1 MFPVL
6 QIGSLALR
14 LPGLLLIIGLWLA
27 TFLVDREAPRRGL
40 SGAAVNSMIFYALI
54 GGLLGA
60 RLGYALGYLDV
71 YLKNPLALIS
81 LNPDALAPLEGA
93 VSAGIVALIYAQR
106 KRLPLRPALDI
117 LAPALSLFAVFVGLA
132 HLSSGDAYGA
142 VTQVPWAI
150 ELWDAKRH
158 PTQVYEILIAILIF
172 GLIWRLG
179 SREEFAGF
187 LFLSWLSLAAAGR
200 LILETFRGDSVIV
213 LGGLRSAQLVS
224 LAILMLALVALH
236 VLAKREESSPA
247 PQS

>member
-14 LPGLLLIIGLWLA
+14 LPGLLLIVGLWLA
-27 TFLVDREAPRRGL
+27 TFLVDREAPRRGV
-40 SGAAVNSMIFYALI
+40 SGAVVNSLIFYALI

-60 RLGYALGYLDV
+60 RLGYALGYFDV

-106 KRLPLRPALDI
+106 KRLPLRPTLDV
-117 LAPALSLFAVFVGLA
+117 LAPGLSLFAVFVGLA

-150 ELWDAKRH
+150 ELWDAMRH
-158 PTQVYEILIAILIF
+158 PAQVYEILLAAIVF
-172 GLIWRLG
+172 GLIWWLS
-179 SREEFAGF
+179 SRSAFTGF

-200 LILETFRGDSVIV
+200 LILEAFRGDSAIV
-213 LGGLRSAQLVS
+213 LGGLRLAQLVS